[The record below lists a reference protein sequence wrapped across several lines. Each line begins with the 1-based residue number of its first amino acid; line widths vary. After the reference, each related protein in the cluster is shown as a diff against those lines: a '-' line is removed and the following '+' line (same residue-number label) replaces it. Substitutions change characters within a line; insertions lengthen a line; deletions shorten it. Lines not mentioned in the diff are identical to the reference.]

1 MTFRYIPRTTT
12 QIDRRAHQSFAG
24 DWKMALT
31 AKREAQPSTIMA
43 SVAPESAVSV
53 EPKPDGITAAELI
66 GQITKAKGV
75 LKVSASGHLTLTGE
89 RIPEELFTA
98 MQARQD
104 EIVTLLKSKKKIK
117 TAAVSP
123 VPSEGFVETRSAYLC
138 CVTCSHMRCQHCTR
152 RKLRLGQVLTDAN
165 WKGFVDDDGQIQ
177 PCQHTPETPVPYACD
192 STSCIVRLGSGAD
205 EHYCSCKK
213 WKSPRAQKRT
223 AKPRTEPANEFECK
237 TLIPL
242 ADLERAHANYLAEKQ
257 GAPKSKTKEEI
268 LIEVF
273 REDST
278 LTSAQLSEASGR
290 SQAWVRKH
298 LRAAGLIPP
307 SKSRGKA
314 VPFTTGVNP

>member
-24 DWKMALT
+24 DWKAALT
-31 AKREAQPSTIMA
+31 AKREAQPSTITA
-43 SVAPESAVSV
+43 AVPVCVV
-53 EPKPDGITAAELI
+53 EPDDITAAELI
-66 GQITKAKGV
+66 GQIKKAGGV
-75 LKVSASGHLTLTGE
+75 LTVSASGHLTLKGE
-89 RIPEELFTA
+89 RIPDELFAA
-98 MQARQD
+98 MQSRQD

-117 TAAVSP
+117 TATVSP

-138 CVTCSHMRCQHCTR
+138 CVTCGHWHSNHCR
-152 RKLRLGQVLTDAN
+152 KRKLKPRQVLTDAN

-177 PCQHTPETPVPYACD
+177 PCRHTPETPVPYACD
-192 STSCIVRLGSGAD
+192 STSCTVRLGSGAD

-213 WKSPRAQKRT
+213 WISPRAQKRT
-223 AKPRTEPANEFECK
+223 AKPRTEPANEVECK
-237 TLIPL
+237 TLIPR
-242 ADLERAHANYLAEKQ
+242 ADLERAHANYIAEQ
-257 GAPKSKTKEEI
+257 ATPKSKTKEEI

-278 LTSAQLSEASGR
+278 LTPAQLAEASGR

-298 LRAAGLIPP
+298 LRAAGLMPP

-314 VPFTTGVNP
+314 FTTGGVNP